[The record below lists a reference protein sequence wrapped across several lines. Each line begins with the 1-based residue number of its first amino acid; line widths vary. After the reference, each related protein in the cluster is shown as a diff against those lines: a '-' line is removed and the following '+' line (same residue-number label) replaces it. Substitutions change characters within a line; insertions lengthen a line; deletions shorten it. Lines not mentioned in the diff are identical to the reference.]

1 MVWHGEG
8 QEMNR
13 STGGFSFCVSRLLGQ
28 ASKELDFLA
37 FTGTY
42 IGLNS

>member
-13 STGGFSFCVSRLLGQ
+13 STGGIQFLCFKALGQ